1 MAVLTSRGADGPD
14 APQRPGIRR
23 RDPYDAPTR
32 RRAVERP
39 NYVSGVLTSVWLL
52 IVAVPIVLMIFWSLE
67 RRSDYQKGPFSLPN
81 SITVDN
87 VREVWRFGFSTY
99 MGNTAIVTAGS
110 VALMLVLALPAA
122 YGIVRSTSW
131 FAGAAFRGFLI
142 GLAIPAQATIIPVYW
157 MMDQLGLFETLTAI
171 ILPTVAF
178 QLPLVV
184 LILSGALRDVSR
196 ELYEAMTVDGA
207 GAFRIFWRLVLPMS
221 RGSIS
226 TVCIFTGIN
235 AWNGFLFPL
244 ILTSEQGSRVVTLGL
259 WNFQGQFAINIPG
272 LMMAVLISTLPVFL
286 LYLVARRWLVAGLAG
301 VGGK

>member
-1 MAVLTSRGADGPD
+1 MTVAVVTSQSGTSNPEHGAAPGNFGRAQHGRPLDRPNNIAALLTS
-14 APQRPGIRR
+14 
-23 RDPYDAPTR
+23 
-32 RRAVERP
+32 
-39 NYVSGVLTSVWLL
+39 LWLIL
-52 IVAVPIVLMIFWSLE
+52 VAGPIVLMVFWAIE
-67 RRSDYQKGPFSLPN
+67 KRSDYQKGPLTFPSGFTL
-81 SITVDN
+81 DN
-87 VREVWRFGFSTY
+87 LREVWRVGFSQY
-99 MGNTAIVTAGS
+99 MLNTAYVTVGS
-110 VALMLVLALPAA
+110 IALMLVLALPAA
-122 YGIVRSTSW
+122 YGIVRSNSW
-131 FAGAAFRGFLI
+131 VASAAFRVFLL

-207 GAFRIFWRLVLPMS
+207 SAWRIFWRLVLPLS

-226 TVCIFTGIN
+226 TVAIFTGIG

-244 ILTSEQGSRVVTLGL
+244 ILTSAPEKRVVSLGL
-259 WNFQGQFAINIPG
+259 WAFQGQFAVNVPG
-272 LMMAVLISTLPVFL
+272 LMMAVIISTLPIFL
-286 LYLVARRWLVAGLAG
+286 LYLFARRWLVAGLAG